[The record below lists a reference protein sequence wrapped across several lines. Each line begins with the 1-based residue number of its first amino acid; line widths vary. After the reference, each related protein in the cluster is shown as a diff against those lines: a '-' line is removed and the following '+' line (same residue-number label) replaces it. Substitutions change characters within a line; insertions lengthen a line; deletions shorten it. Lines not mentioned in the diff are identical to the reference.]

1 MYILCKKLKHLKGG
15 LRSLNNLHFSH
26 ISERVARAE
35 KVLDDT
41 QLLLQNDMDNGQLL
55 ALEKQLRLNLVNLK
69 LAEKM
74 FFSQKLKC
82 AFFKECDKGSRFFH
96 SLMNQGHRICHIPA
110 IVRSDG
116 MLTASAEEVGREFV
130 SYFKELLGTSKHT
143 IPLRAEVVQSGACI
157 NVDSHAYLLAPV
169 SADDIKQVL
178 FSMDDNKAPGPDG
191 YTSAFFKKA
200 WNIVGADFCSAVKDF
215 LPQGSFSSN
224 LTILP

>member
-1 MYILCKKLKHLKGG
+1 
-15 LRSLNNLHFSH
+15 
-26 ISERVARAE
+26 
-35 KVLDDT
+35 
-41 QLLLQNDMDNGQLL
+41 
-55 ALEKQLRLNLVNLK
+55 
-69 LAEKM
+69 
-74 FFSQKLKC
+74 
-82 AFFKECDKGSRFFH
+82 
-96 SLMNQGHRICHIPA
+96 
-110 IVRSDG
+110 
-116 MLTASAEEVGREFV
+116 MLTTSAEEVGREFV
-130 SYFKELLGTSKHT
+130 LYYKELLGTSKYT
-143 IPLRAEVVQSGACI
+143 IPLRAEVVQSGDCI